1 MKIIAI
7 ISKSLKEQTRS
18 FWILIL
24 SLSMGPFFIGIYYL
38 ITESSK
44 PQYDVLLVNQDAGR
58 DSLNHGQ
65 LMADYFTSG
74 TADTLP
80 LHFAQANNREE
91 AVRQLKDR
99 KADAVVVISP
109 GFTSALESCCDS
121 AVAAPVEFIGDL
133 TRTEYLVGAVW
144 ANEWVQLYAHEATQ
158 TPALIKVTETALGVT
173 GNLDDFDMVVPGIL
187 MVSLIMLMFTSSIA
201 FVAEVENRTLMRL
214 KLSQLTSLEFAAGIG
229 TVQLLVGICSML
241 FTLVTALLLGFNYS
255 GSLWPLL
262 VISALTSLSLVAFSL
277 IIAGLT
283 RSANEVLVVGN
294 FPMFLFM
301 FFTGAAFPIQSK
313 ALFTLGDY
321 PVTLQ
326 GLMSPSHAIS
336 ALNKTLMTDMA
347 FRDILPEIT
356 AIVLLTGMY
365 FSAGAWLFW
374 RRHMKPGKAA
384 K

>member
-1 MKIIAI
+1 MKIAAI
-7 ISKSLKEQTRS
+7 IRKSLKEQIRS
-18 FWILIL
+18 FWILLL

-44 PQYDVLLVNQDAGR
+44 PQYDVLFVNQDTGT
-58 DSLNHGQ
+58 DSVNHGQ
-65 LMADYFTSG
+65 LMADYINLLS
-74 TADTLP
+74 ADTLP
-80 LHFAQANNREE
+80 LHVVQANSREE
-91 AVRQLKDR
+91 AVRKLKDR
-99 KADAVVVISP
+99 KADAAVVISP
-109 GFTSALESCCDS
+109 GFSSTLERFGDS
-121 AVAAPVEFIGDL
+121 TATAAVEFIGDL
-133 TRTEYLVGAVW
+133 SRTEYLVSAVW
-144 ANEWVQLYAHEATQ
+144 ANELVQLYAREATQ
-158 TPALIKVTETALGVT
+158 TPALIEVTETALGIT
-173 GNLDDFDMVVPGIL
+173 GNLDDFDMIVPGIL

-201 FVAEVENRTLMRL
+201 FVSEVEHRTLMRL
-214 KLSQLTSLEFAAGIG
+214 KLSQLTSLEFAAGVG
-229 TVQLLVGICSML
+229 SVQLLVGIGSML

-262 VISALTSLSLVAFSL
+262 VISSLTSLSLVAFSL

-313 ALFTLGDY
+313 ALFTLGGY

-326 GLMSPSHAIS
+326 GLMSPTHAIS

-347 FRDILPEIT
+347 FRDIIPEVI
-356 AIVLLTGMY
+356 AIVFLTGVY

-374 RRHMKPGKAA
+374 RRHMKPGKTA